1 MLSGIRAGLAAL
13 ALLLALPLLGARL
26 PRGRAWLWPA
36 VTGLLGVAL
45 FYEGLGE
52 AAARAGAGN
61 AAVLANSSPF
71 FVLVLGWVFL
81 REPIR
86 WRGALGLVIGFAGV
100 VLMVSNQLGGDA
112 DTGSLV
118 FGMGLALAAAAGWA
132 VTTLIVKWLVERDP
146 DFDLVG
152 LTTGQHVVGAIVL
165 LALAFGID
173 GAGGTDWSSGDLW
186 GAIAYLAFGASV
198 AAYLAFFG
206 ALKRIDA
213 ARASAWLF
221 LVPVVAVII
230 EVVLG
235 EVPEPVVLLGMGLA
249 IAGVALA
256 SVSPR
261 KEVAGD
267 EAPESDAEGVT
278 AQPESA
284 P

>member
-1 MLSGIRAGLAAL
+1 
-13 ALLLALPLLGARL
+13 
-26 PRGRAWLWPA
+26 
-36 VTGLLGVAL
+36 
-45 FYEGLGE
+45 
-52 AAARAGAGN
+52 
-61 AAVLANSSPF
+61 
-71 FVLVLGWVFL
+71 
-81 REPIR
+81 
-86 WRGALGLVIGFAGV
+86 
-100 VLMVSNQLGGDA
+100 
-112 DTGSLV
+112 
-118 FGMGLALAAAAGWA
+118 MGLALAAAAGWA

-152 LTTGQHVVGAIVL
+152 LTTGQHIVGAIVL

-173 GAGGTDWSSGDLW
+173 GVGGTAWSSGDLW
-186 GAIAYLAFGASV
+186 GAITYLAFGASV

-221 LVPVVAVII
+221 LVPVVAVLI

-235 EVPEPVVLLGMGLA
+235 EVPEPIVLLGMALA

-256 SVSPR
+256 SVSPQDQR
-261 KEVAGD
+261 SAA
-267 EAPESDAEGVT
+267 EAPEPNAEGSA